1 MKTCS
6 FNVSDKRKDKITA
19 KFQSTKRVPIEH
31 TKRFLSPEKFRDFR
45 ENGPQVSIFFSGAG
59 VANRYK
65 HVFGRDGIN

>member
-45 ENGPQVSIFFSGAG
+45 ETGPRFQFFFRAPVSLT
-59 VANRYK
+59 
-65 HVFGRDGIN
+65 GINTCLDEME